1 MRTDIRSARP
11 RLLRLGNALLLLA
24 IRPSLSLWTSSN
36 DGKDWS
42 KEINLAAA
50 HNQALPDDSKL
61 RFCPEFGSRSHKYMA
76 NGTIYQD
83 QWLESG
89 YASLVRVG
97 PSTAMTCYVR
107 ETEHSLPSQI
117 EPPPQ
122 CQSDGPLMCMRIQLK
137 TAKTDDAQ
145 KPLNIGTS
153 LQLVAV
159 DDLIVAST
167 ANLTTTMHSPDV
179 SRVAIESN
187 PGFAISTYSS
197 ALLDPVD
204 GKIKIW
210 YSMENNTLGCG
221 HNFQPPCG
229 KGLPPQPHY
238 DDMRGIR
245 TAYAESDDGVR
256 RTSSSCL
263 SAAI

>member
-1 MRTDIRSARP
+1 
-11 RLLRLGNALLLLA
+11 
-24 IRPSLSLWTSSN
+24 
-36 DGKDWS
+36 
-42 KEINLAAA
+42 
-50 HNQALPDDSKL
+50 
-61 RFCPEFGSRSHKYMA
+61 MA

-107 ETEHSLPSQI
+107 ETEHSLPSQL

-122 CQSDGPLMCMRIQLK
+122 CQSDGPLMCMRIQVK
-137 TAKTDDAQ
+137 TAKTDDAPP
-145 KPLNIGTS
+145 KPPPPLNIGTS

-167 ANLTTTMHSPDV
+167 ANLTATMHSPDV

-210 YSMENNTLGCG
+210 
-221 HNFQPPCG
+221 
-229 KGLPPQPHY
+229 
-238 DDMRGIR
+238 
-245 TAYAESDDGVR
+245 
-256 RTSSSCL
+256 
-263 SAAI
+263 